1 MKFLNIRGITCDD
14 WKIKVKND
22 HFAAYFL
29 RILLYNDVINIYV
42 IITDPAPMLRKAKH
56 CMY

>member
-1 MKFLNIRGITCDD
+1 MKFINVCGITCDD

-29 RILLYNDVINIYV
+29 RMLYSDVINIYV
-42 IITDPAPMLRKAKH
+42 ITTGPAPMLRKAKH